1 MKKKLLSGIL
11 IIALL
16 IGLCPAYTFEVDAKT
31 ENGNLPL
38 EGKTISIMGDSIST
52 YTGWSDANPIT
63 DETCTH
69 RYGEAYYGPEGG
81 DFHNTELLV
90 TDTWWHQAAT
100 QLGADILMSN
110 AGNST
115 GLLCA
120 SYPSNP
126 DWDQYLK
133 EMLAYKSRPYYL
145 GKDGKNP
152 DIIALYIGS
161 NELARAKVTEYGSIE
176 NVDFGSLITDNGD
189 GTYTYKTPVT
199 VAESYCILLHK
210 ISVTYPDAEVYC
222 FTVVPSAGGGLTTV
236 NTRLANAPAFNEM
249 IKGVAEH
256 HGAIV
261 VDLYEEFAID
271 PDGDG
276 VAVQAD
282 YERFAAFYHNDPH
295 PNAAGFDVI
304 TKCFVDTVMEN
315 SKYVVE
321 VETTAGQNEFINVNV
336 VNKDGKTI
344 RTANKF
350 VTGNGMLVDYMS
362 ELIKNGKESEYKDS
376 YTSQNKEGTY
386 LAEGGKEKS
395 VKKVAPLATVQ
406 VPLFKRGQDS
416 PSNSDSAK
424 GRETGLLSTTGDEKN
439 STGKYNYTQF
449 NVVEQGS
456 VTVTSDPIKIL
467 QQIREHSY
475 KGLDY
480 TRATVDPT
488 DENILGLQ
496 AGDSKIAD
504 DIALKDL
511 PDEFKNDDKYGYM
524 YVGSDTYSK
533 YKAAFAYR
541 IPKPAED
548 DESSSDLPLEPPSY
562 KDDKRTFYVWDPLK
576 AFHDRKLLVSNMF
589 LKDETIRSKDGKIE
603 FPARWDDVQQFVL
616 TDKSG
621 KTMTAYCADKNTNA
635 HKGFKYNLYNLEEAS
650 YYSNTEARMI
660 RVIAENGYW
669 GTETGVGS
677 LATIKSDLKNT
688 GKFTEEEIARLTDG
702 MALIATQYAI
712 WTFSNVMD
720 EVEFF
725 NAYEKINGTLKEAN
739 QEDVALIFKYYHYLI
754 NLQPKAT
761 LEMKSTQKM
770 VINESNFLEKV
781 TITVK
786 EKIADHKDNLDNN
799 DKNDAYLV
807 DISFKLGVQPN
818 DGDSLVLKI
827 TSGDKTVA
835 TGRIAGTPANGE
847 IVLKADGDGVY
858 TFENLE
864 FNEGKDNFQFR
875 LQGDQRLEKAAQ
887 LFLSELGTVDGEETY
902 SQPLVSLMSG
912 KRAVNALMDITFDLQ
927 VEDELL
933 SKEHVWR
940 IEKPIPP
947 KDEPE
952 VPKDEPEIPKDEPKV
967 PSTGAEKEPMDIT
980 SDLQVEDEL
989 LSKEHVWRIEKP
1001 IPPKDEPKVPL
1012 TGHETVIF
1020 YPLMVITGCLAA
1032 VFFIMSLK
1040 RRRIK

>member
-31 ENGNLPL
+31 ENG
-38 EGKTISIMGDSIST
+38 
-52 YTGWSDANPIT
+52 
-63 DETCTH
+63 
-69 RYGEAYYGPEGG
+69 
-81 DFHNTELLV
+81 
-90 TDTWWHQAAT
+90 
-100 QLGADILMSN
+100 
-110 AGNST
+110 
-115 GLLCA
+115 
-120 SYPSNP
+120 
-126 DWDQYLK
+126 
-133 EMLAYKSRPYYL
+133 
-145 GKDGKNP
+145 KD
-152 DIIALYIGS
+152 
-161 NELARAKVTEYGSIE
+161 
-176 NVDFGSLITDNGD
+176 
-189 GTYTYKTPVT
+189 
-199 VAESYCILLHK
+199 
-210 ISVTYPDAEVYC
+210 
-222 FTVVPSAGGGLTTV
+222 
-236 NTRLANAPAFNEM
+236 
-249 IKGVAEH
+249 
-256 HGAIV
+256 
-261 VDLYEEFAID
+261 
-271 PDGDG
+271 
-276 VAVQAD
+276 
-282 YERFAAFYHNDPH
+282 
-295 PNAAGFDVI
+295 
-304 TKCFVDTVMEN
+304 
-315 SKYVVE
+315 VVE
-321 VETTAGQNEFINVNV
+321 VETTAGQNELVDVDIVNE
-336 VNKDGKTI
+336 NGKTI

-350 VTGNGMLVDYMS
+350 ITGNGMLVDYMS

-406 VPLFKRGQDS
+406 VPLIKKGQDS

-449 NVVEQGS
+449 NVVEQGG
-456 VTVTSDPIKIL
+456 VTVTSDPIRIL

-480 TRATVDPT
+480 TRATIIPNANNDLKTEEYKELEIPKASDF
-488 DENILGLQ
+488 DEGY
-496 AGDSKIAD
+496 
-504 DIALKDL
+504 
-511 PDEFKNDDKYGYM
+511 EYM
-524 YVGSDTYSK
+524 YIGSNIWSK
-533 YKAAFAYR
+533 YRAAFAYKK
-541 IPKPAED
+541 PTKDMPAE
-548 DESSSDLPLEPPSY
+548 EPSY
-562 KDDKRTFYVWDPLK
+562 QDDKRTFYVGANHKRFTD
-576 AFHDRKLLVSNMF
+576 ANCLVSNMF
-589 LKDETIRSKDGKIE
+589 LGDEVIRSTDTGNK
-603 FPARWDDVQQFVL
+603 FLARWDDVQQFVL
-616 TDKSG
+616 SDKDG
-621 KTMTAYCADKNTNA
+621 KTLTAYCADKNTGA
-635 HKGFKYNLYNLEEAS
+635 HNGFNYNLFNLEDAT
-650 YYSNTEARMI
+650 YYSNSEARMI
-660 RVIAENGYW
+660 RVIAEHGYW

-725 NAYEKINGTLKEAN
+725 NAYEFEDYPANEAN
-739 QEDVALIFKYYHYLI
+739 QDDVALIFKYYNYLV

-786 EKIADHKDNLDNN
+786 EKLAGHKDNLDDN
-799 DKNDAYLV
+799 DKNDDYLV

-847 IVLKADGDGVY
+847 IVLKADSDGVY
-858 TFENLE
+858 TFENVE
-864 FNEGKDNFQFR
+864 FKEGKDNFQFH

-887 LFLSELGTVDGEETY
+887 LFLSEEDYATVSGKVVLTH

-912 KRAVNALMDITFDLQ
+912 KRAVNVLMDITF
-927 VEDELL
+927 
-933 SKEHVWR
+933 
-940 IEKPIPP
+940 
-947 KDEPE
+947 
-952 VPKDEPEIPKDEPKV
+952 
-967 PSTGAEKEPMDIT
+967 
-980 SDLQVEDEL
+980 DLQVEDEL